1 MGSTW
6 AFVVYLVYFEFVLF
20 FCVVSM
26 IKHSTIV
33 YVLSALVL
41 LFTIFEVI
49 EIMQKNPTT
58 CEIKEDI
65 DMNDHICVKKQ
76 NDVLLCCNNNPIG
89 FFDFAKAIIGLM
101 GAISGCVLA
110 RNDAMLEDSIV

>member
-1 MGSTW
+1 MG
-6 AFVVYLVYFEFVLF
+6 VYFEFVLF

-65 DMNDHICVKKQ
+65 DMNDDI
-76 NDVLLCCNNNPIG
+76 LCCNNNPIG